1 MEHSSEKIGKIIKT
15 ERNRLKW
22 SQEKLGKYLG
32 ISGKQI
38 SIYESGKTAKGAL
51 PTVKMLIQM
60 CDLFKCDLGYL
71 IGEQEYPLKTY
82 DLSIAAK
89 ETGFTEES
97 LQQIRTV
104 MGFPNT
110 SKSFVFEEEADA
122 FKRINN
128 SFVSSPQFITLIEE
142 LKNLDDIYRERHSFI
157 GKYNK
162 KKSALI
168 SQLDKMDPIKAE
180 FIKMQTPPI
189 MVESFSPE
197 EEKIWESLTDEEVSI
212 IHKLDALDTDEYKN
226 RSIFEHNMKYQRYII
241 QETMAFL
248 LNYLYPINDS
258 FPQKIASSKEK
269 V

>member
-1 MEHSSEKIGKIIKT
+1 MKHSPEKIGMIIKR
-15 ERNRLKW
+15 ERNKKNL
-22 SQEKLGKYLG
+22 SQAKLGKFLG
-32 ISGKQI
+32 VTGKQI
-38 SIYESGKTAKGAL
+38 SNYENEDPNKNTL
-51 PTVKMLIQM
+51 PPLDILLNM
-60 CDLFKCDLGYL
+60 CDLFECDLGYL
-71 IGEQEYPLKTY
+71 IGEDGYSQKTKK
-82 DLSIAAK
+82 LTIAAN

-110 SKSFVFEEEADA
+110 SKSFLFEEEADA

-128 SFVSSPQFITLIEE
+128 SFISSPKFITLIEE

-157 GKYNK
+157 GEYNK

-180 FIKMQTPPI
+180 FIKIQTPPI

-226 RSIFEHNMKYQRYII
+226 HSIFERDLKYQRYII

-248 LNYLYPINDS
+248 LNDLYPIDT
-258 FPQKIASSKEK
+258 

>member
-1 MEHSSEKIGKIIKT
+1 MKYTAEITGKIIKK
-15 ERNRLKW
+15 ERKRKKW
-22 SQEKLGKYLG
+22 SQEKLGKHLG

-38 SIYESGKTAKGAL
+38 SIYENGKTANNS
-51 PTVKMLIQM
+51 PPPSDMLTKM
-60 CDLFKCDLGYL
+60 CDLFNCELGYL
-71 IGEQEYPLKTY
+71 MGEQDYPLKTY

-128 SFVSSPQFITLIEE
+128 SFISSPKFITLIEE

-180 FIKMQTPPI
+180 FIKIQTPPI

-248 LNYLYPINDS
+248 LNDLYPINDL
-258 FPQKIASSKEK
+258 
-269 V
+269 